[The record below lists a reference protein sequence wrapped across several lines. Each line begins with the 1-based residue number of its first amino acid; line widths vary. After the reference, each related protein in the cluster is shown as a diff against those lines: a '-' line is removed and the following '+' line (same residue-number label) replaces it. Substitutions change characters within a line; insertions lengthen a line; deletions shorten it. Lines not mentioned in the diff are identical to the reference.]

1 MRVSRLTMHNRKDF
15 ILTAESAKGAKDFK
29 VYGLP
34 CRIKSFAPSAL
45 FAVKIKYQMRHAT
58 YILFILKNF
67 HKSSLLPYIILIY
80 NRTSE
85 IFRDIS

>member
-34 CRIKSFAPSAL
+34 CCIKSFAPSAL
-45 FAVKIKYQMRHAT
+45 FAVKTKP
-58 YILFILKNF
+58 LCG
-67 HKSSLLPYIILIY
+67 
-80 NRTSE
+80 
-85 IFRDIS
+85 